1 MAENATT
8 GQEPHLRQGRSA
20 DPEPRA
26 TDSGQPP
33 TAEKAG
39 GGDLPD
45 KAPDSHTEKPQ
56 GNENPDDQVSSE
68 EAEAEAKEQEQ
79 IMARSRQRR
88 LRLLL
93 HQCDRLLLMD
103 FELLAMSDWPDN
115 FTLAAARRNRDL
127 WVFCAGVAALIFLSG
142 MTGFVPAW
150 IAGGGFGAFVII
162 ILLGLPGI
170 RRIYTSRPSYLDLI
184 LKRRRMM
191 QDARKHVSHLEGKEG
206 LAWQC
211 ARLAEFNPA
220 LRSPRFSQIV
230 SLSEHRVLAR
240 NMTRR
245 EHIRLFLV
253 FLLEAEKAYKV
264 VQAAYLE
271 GHHRALDKGWQPEP
285 GRTESEQ
292 ADDAE
297 ATDVPDN
304 EASADKD
311 A

>member
-8 GQEPHLRQGRSA
+8 GQEPHLRKGRSA
-20 DPEPRA
+20 DPEPQVSGRSQPRA
-26 TDSGQPP
+26 TEQ
-33 TAEKAG
+33 
-39 GGDLPD
+39 D
-45 KAPDSHTEKPQ
+45 KARKNVPQNQDERAADTGHGKQPDEPASAGET
-56 GNENPDDQVSSE
+56 
-68 EAEAEAKEQEQ
+68 EAKEQGQ
-79 IMARSRQRR
+79 VMARSRQRR

-93 HQCDRLLLMD
+93 RQCDRLLLMD
-103 FELLAMSDWPDN
+103 FELLALSEWPDN

-127 WVFCAGVAALIFLSG
+127 WVFCAVVAALIFLSG
-142 MTGFVPAW
+142 LSGFVPAW

-170 RRIYTSRPSYLDLI
+170 RHIYTSRPSYLDLI
-184 LKRRRMM
+184 LQRRRMM
-191 QDARKHVSHLEGKEG
+191 HDARRHVDHLEGKEG

-271 GHHRALDKGWQPEP
+271 GHHQALDEGWQPEP
-285 GRTESEQ
+285 GRQEKEQAEDTES
-292 ADDAE
+292 
-297 ATDVPDN
+297 TGVPDN
-304 EASADKD
+304 EASANKD